1 MTTGHKLKN
10 SLYSPTFERDNC
22 GFGLIANMDD
32 KPSSWIIDTSIEALN
47 RLKHRGA
54 VSDDGKS
61 SDGCGL
67 LIKKP
72 DEFFHHCAKE
82 IGINLGSNYAFGTI
96 FMPKNKSNHKKI
108 KETFFF
114 QIKKLGMEVLG
125 WRSVPI
131 NKKVCGKDALASL
144 PDIQQIIISAPENLH
159 ENEFE
164 KKLYIARLQVE
175 KNT

>member
-1 MTTGHKLKN
+1 MNNGHNSKN
-10 SLYSPTFERDNC
+10 TMYSPTFERDNC

-72 DEFFHHCAKE
+72 NEFLHFCAE
-82 IGINLGSNYAFGTI
+82 EMGIELRKNYAFGTI
-96 FMPKNKSNHKKI
+96 FLPRNKTKHKKI

-114 QIKKLGMEVLG
+114 QIKKIRNGSFRLEKCT
-125 WRSVPI
+125 
-131 NKKVCGKDALASL
+131 NK
-144 PDIQQIIISAPENLH
+144 
-159 ENEFE
+159 
-164 KKLYIARLQVE
+164 
-175 KNT
+175 

>member
-1 MTTGHKLKN
+1 MNNGHNSKN
-10 SLYSPTFERDNC
+10 TMYSPTFERDNC

-72 DEFFHHCAKE
+72 
-82 IGINLGSNYAFGTI
+82 
-96 FMPKNKSNHKKI
+96 
-108 KETFFF
+108 
-114 QIKKLGMEVLG
+114 
-125 WRSVPI
+125 
-131 NKKVCGKDALASL
+131 
-144 PDIQQIIISAPENLH
+144 
-159 ENEFE
+159 NEFLHFCAEEMGIELRE
-164 KKLYIARLQVE
+164 KLCIWNNIFA
-175 KNT
+175 

>member
-1 MTTGHKLKN
+1 MKNGHKSKN

-32 KPSSWIIDTSIEALN
+32 KPSSWVINTSIEALN

-72 DEFFHHCAKE
+72 DDFFNHCAQELGIKE
-82 IGINLGSNYAFGTI
+82 IPCIIKNCKADTYNIEGTI
-96 FMPKNKSNHKKI
+96 LNTD
-108 KETFFF
+108 EE
-114 QIKKLGMEVLG
+114 IKK
-125 WRSVPI
+125 
-131 NKKVCGKDALASL
+131 
-144 PDIQQIIISAPENLH
+144 
-159 ENEFE
+159 
-164 KKLYIARLQVE
+164 YITPLSFF
-175 KNT
+175 

>member
-1 MTTGHKLKN
+1 MLTA
-10 SLYSPTFERDNC
+10 F
-22 GFGLIANMDD
+22 DD

-72 DEFFHHCAKE
+72 DEFFNHCASELNIK
-82 IGINLGSNYAFGTI
+82 LSSNYGFGTV
-96 FMPKNKSNHKKI
+96 FLPKNKSKHKKI

-114 QIKKLGMEVLG
+114 
-125 WRSVPI
+125 S
-131 NKKVCGKDALASL
+131 N
-144 PDIQQIIISAPENLH
+144 
-159 ENEFE
+159 
-164 KKLYIARLQVE
+164 
-175 KNT
+175 

>member
-1 MTTGHKLKN
+1 MTSGHKIKN

-32 KPSSWIIDTSIEALN
+32 KPSSWVIDTSIEALN

-72 DEFFHHCAKE
+72 DQFFHYCADQLK
-82 IGINLGSNYAFGTI
+82 IDLGTNYAFGTV
-96 FMPKNKSNHKKI
+96 FLPKINLN
-108 KETFFF
+108 
-114 QIKKLGMEVLG
+114 IKK
-125 WRSVPI
+125 
-131 NKKVCGKDALASL
+131 
-144 PDIQQIIISAPENLH
+144 
-159 ENEFE
+159 
-164 KKLYIARLQVE
+164 
-175 KNT
+175 

>member
-1 MTTGHKLKN
+1 MPQQNTHT
-10 SLYSPTFERDNC
+10 SLYQESQAKDNC

-72 DEFFHHCAKE
+72 
-82 IGINLGSNYAFGTI
+82 
-96 FMPKNKSNHKKI
+96 
-108 KETFFF
+108 
-114 QIKKLGMEVLG
+114 
-125 WRSVPI
+125 
-131 NKKVCGKDALASL
+131 
-144 PDIQQIIISAPENLH
+144 
-159 ENEFE
+159 NEFLHFCFVGVFSLVPYRFQTF
-164 KKLYIARLQVE
+164 KL
-175 KNT
+175 

>member
-1 MTTGHKLKN
+1 MNIGHNSKN
-10 SLYSPTFERDNC
+10 TMYSPTFERDNC

-72 DEFFHHCAKE
+72 DEFFRHCAKE
-82 IGINLGSNYAFGTI
+82 IGIDLGSNYAFGTI
-96 FMPKNKSNHKKI
+96 FMPKKKSNHKKI

-114 QIKKLGMEVLG
+114 QIKK
-125 WRSVPI
+125 S
-131 NKKVCGKDALASL
+131 
-144 PDIQQIIISAPENLH
+144 
-159 ENEFE
+159 
-164 KKLYIARLQVE
+164 
-175 KNT
+175 KNC